1 MVCPRCKTPVSGSA
15 DYCVFCGTPFTRA
28 GRRATHYCASS
39 PAKTSGFVLAKRFFY
54 SAALLL
60 SAAVFCSILLTPR
73 FGGNTPPL
81 AAEVSPQSEA
91 TPEPVQP
98 GATPTPTPLPTGAP
112 SASHVPPPTEPQ
124 YESGAFSNRSGSY
137 PVKLYLSTV
146 ESANS
151 ETQAAGEAILNEP
164 FGGTVTLDIDSLGDG
179 TLQIDQ
185 GFFSP
190 EAILVSA
197 FVDSA
202 NVTSQNTLYGTS
214 NESGYV
220 LTVVCVC
227 EDGGVSGFIWMD
239 NEETHIEFLY
249 FG

>member
-1 MVCPRCKTPVSGSA
+1 MVVTPCIWTG
-15 DYCVFCGTPFTRA
+15 
-28 GRRATHYCASS
+28 
-39 PAKTSGFVLAKRFFY
+39 LA
-54 SAALLL
+54 
-60 SAAVFCSILLTPR
+60 
-73 FGGNTPPL
+73 
-81 AAEVSPQSEA
+81 EH
-91 TPEPVQP
+91 
-98 GATPTPTPLPTGAP
+98 
-112 SASHVPPPTEPQ
+112 HV
-124 YESGAFSNRSGSY
+124 A
-137 PVKLYLSTV
+137 
-146 ESANS
+146 
-151 ETQAAGEAILNEP
+151 

-214 NESGYV
+214 KESGYV

-227 EDGGVSGFIWMD
+227 AEGGVSGFIWMD